1 MNQIR
6 TILISGSIPTVTQLP
21 LGDIAINTVDG
32 KAYIKRVSNTT
43 QSIVE
48 LGSGGASI
56 SASFATSASYATTAS
71 YALNGGVTQLVA
83 GTNVTL
89 SPAGGTGIVTV
100 NAVLASSGSGTPNG
114 PLYSLQFNNG
124 GLFSGSGNFTLLNNS
139 DLNLTGSLRVS
150 GSITGSLFGTA
161 SWSSNSVNS
170 QTSSY
175 VLNAVSSS
183 FASTASYVD
192 LAKSASYVALAQS
205 ASYVLNAVSS
215 SFTVS
220 SSYSTY
226 AVNALIAVIANT
238 ASYVLNAVSSSF
250 ASTAS
255 IASNAISASFATTA
269 SYYRTFPYTGSA
281 LITGSLGVTGSV
293 SITKSGSTVFS
304 IDGSSGQLF
313 SVTDSL
319 SGSLFS
325 VNTAAG
331 LPVIEAFSDNTVNI
345 GKFGSY
351 GLIVNGNVVRATG
364 SFTGSFFGTAS
375 WALNSISSSYATSA
389 LSASF
394 ARTASFINPLT
405 QSVFISGSTQ
415 ITGSTAVKGDLT
427 VNGATTIDLNTSV
440 LNINAVTLQVP
451 TFALPYS
458 PSVNVRTVM
467 YDAVS
472 NALFVTSS
480 LPGTGGGGFANYIAT
495 GSITASVQVGPA
507 ATIPYFFMVQSGSAE
522 IVKVNAE
529 RVVVLESR
537 TDVPT
542 AVTGGIYYSAS
553 GDFFFGM

>member
-89 SPAGGTGIVTV
+89 SPVGGTGVVTV

-161 SWSSNSVNS
+161 SWSNNSVNS

-205 ASYVLNAVSS
+205 ASYVLNAVSA

-220 SSYSTY
+220 SSYSAY
-226 AVNALIAVIANT
+226 AVNALMAVIANT

-255 IASNAISASFATTA
+255 IATNALSASFATTA
-269 SYYRTFPYTGSA
+269 SFYRTFPYTGSA

-364 SFTGSFFGTAS
+364 SFTGSFTGSLFGTAS
-375 WALNSISSSYATSA
+375 WSV
-389 LSASF
+389 SASF

-415 ITGSTAVKGDLT
+415 ITGSTAIKGDFT
-427 VNGATTIDLNTSV
+427 VNGATTVDFNTSV
-440 LNINAVTLQVP
+440 LNVNAPTITVP

-458 PSVNVRTVM
+458 PSANIRTVM

-495 GSITASVQVGPA
+495 GSITASVQIGPA

-522 IVKVNAE
+522 IIKVNAE
-529 RVVVLESR
+529 RVVVLETR

>member
-1 MNQIR
+1 MSQIR
-6 TILISGSIPTVTQLP
+6 IIQSSGSVPTINQLL
-21 LGDIAINTVDG
+21 LGDIAINTYDG
-32 KAYIKRVSNTT
+32 KAYIKQASGST
-43 QSIVE
+43 QSIIQ
-48 LGSGGASI
+48 LGSGTGGS
-56 SASFATSASYATTAS
+56 SVSASYALSAS
-71 YALNGGVTQLVA
+71 YASNGGVTRLIA

-89 SPAGGTGIVTV
+89 SPAGGTGAVTV
-100 NAVLASSGSGTPNG
+100 NAIIASSGSGTPNG

-124 GLFSGSGNFTLLNNS
+124 GVFSGSGNFTLLNSS
-139 DLNLTGSLRVS
+139 DLYLTGSLRVS

-161 SWSSNSVNS
+161 SWSNNSVNS
-170 QTSSY
+170 Q
-175 VLNAVSSS
+175 
-183 FASTASYVD
+183 
-192 LAKSASYVALAQS
+192 
-205 ASYVLNAVSS
+205 
-215 SFTVS
+215 
-220 SSYSTY
+220 
-226 AVNALIAVIANT
+226 T

-255 IASNAISASFATTA
+255 FLVLAQSASYVLNAVSSSFSTTASYSISSSYAANALSASFATTA

-293 SITKSGSTVFS
+293 SIVKSGSTVFS
-304 IDGSSGQLF
+304 IEGSSGQLF

-331 LPVIEAFSDNTVNI
+331 LPVIEAFSDNIVNI

-351 GLIVNGNVVRATG
+351 GLIVSGSVVRATG
-364 SFTGSFFGTAS
+364 SFTGSFTGSLFGTAS
-375 WALNSISSSYATSA
+375 WALNSISSSYAINA

-415 ITGSTAVKGDLT
+415 ITGSTAVRGDFT
-427 VNGATTIDLNTSV
+427 VNGATTVDLNTNV
-440 LNINAVTLQVP
+440 LNVNAPTITVP

-458 PSVNVRTVM
+458 PSVTVRTVM
-467 YDAVS
+467 YDTVS

-480 LPGTGGGGFANYIAT
+480 LPGTGGGGTGLSNFIAT
-495 GSITASVQVGPA
+495 GSVTASVQVGPA
-507 ATIPYFFMVQSGSAE
+507 ASIPYFFMIQSGSTE
-522 IVKVNAE
+522 IFKVNAE
-529 RVVVLESR
+529 RVVVLEAR
-537 TDVPT
+537 TDIPT

>member
-89 SPAGGTGIVTV
+89 SPVGGTGVVTV
-100 NAVLASSGSGTPNG
+100 NAVLTSSGSGTPNG

-124 GLFSGSGNFTLLNNS
+124 GVFSGSGNFTLLNNS

-161 SWSSNSVNS
+161 SWSNNSVNS
-170 QTSSY
+170 QTASY

-205 ASYVLNAVSS
+205 ASYVLNAISS
-215 SFTVS
+215 SFSTTASYSVS
-220 SSYSTY
+220 SSYTT
-226 AVNALIAVIANT
+226 NAL
-238 ASYVLNAVSSSF
+238 
-250 ASTAS
+250 
-255 IASNAISASFATTA
+255 SASFATTA
-269 SYYRTFPYTGSA
+269 SYYKVFPYTGSA

-364 SFTGSFFGTAS
+364 SFTGSFTGSLFGTAS
-375 WALNSISSSYATSA
+375 WSV
-389 LSASF
+389 SASF

-415 ITGSTAVKGDLT
+415 ITGSTAIRGDFT
-427 VNGATTIDLNTSV
+427 INSASTIDLNTAALS
-440 LNINAVTLQVP
+440 INAPTIIVP

-480 LPGTGGGGFANYIAT
+480 LPGTGGGGGFANYIAT
-495 GSITASVQVGPA
+495 GSVTASVQIGPA

-522 IVKVNAE
+522 ILKVNAE
-529 RVVVLESR
+529 RVVVLETR

>member
-1 MNQIR
+1 MTEIR
-6 TILISGSIPTVTQLP
+6 VISISGSKPTTNQLA
-21 LGDIAINTVDG
+21 LGDIALNTYDG
-32 KAYIKRVSNTT
+32 KAFIKKVVNNSG
-43 QSIVE
+43 SIVE
-48 LGSGGASI
+48 LGTGGGGSSI
-56 SASFATSASYATTAS
+56 SASYALTAS
-71 YALNGGVTQLVA
+71 YAENGGVTQLIA

-89 SPAGGTGIVTV
+89 SPTSGKGAVTI

-124 GLFSGSGNFTLLNNS
+124 GLFSGSGNFTLLNNA
-139 DLNLTGSLRVS
+139 DLYLTGSLRVS
-150 GSITGSLFGTA
+150 GSITSSLFGTA
-161 SWSSNSVNS
+161 SWASNASNAI
-170 QTSSY
+170 TASY
-175 VLNAVSSS
+175 ILNAVSSS
-183 FASTASYVD
+183 FASTASFVA
-192 LAKSASYVALAQS
+192 LAQTASYITLAQS

-226 AVNALIAVIANT
+226 AVNALMAVIANT

-250 ASTAS
+250 STTAS
-255 IASNAISASFATTA
+255 YAFNAVSASFATTA

-304 IDGSSGQLF
+304 VEGSSGQLF

-325 VNTAAG
+325 VNTVAG

-345 GKFGSY
+345 GKYGAY
-351 GLIVNGNVVRATG
+351 GLIVNGSTVRATG
-364 SFTGSFFGTAS
+364 SFTGSFTGSLFGTAS
-375 WALNSISSSYATSA
+375 WASNAVTASYALSA

-405 QSVFISGSTQ
+405 QSVFISGST
-415 ITGSTAVKGDLT
+415 TVKGDFT
-427 VNGATTIDLNTSV
+427 VNSATTVDLNTNV
-440 LNINAVTLQVP
+440 LNVNAPLITVP

-458 PSVNVRTVM
+458 PSVNIRTVM
-467 YDAVS
+467 YDATS

-480 LPGTGGGGFANYIAT
+480 LPGTGGGGGFANYIAT
-495 GSITASVQVGPA
+495 GSITASVQIGPA

-522 IVKVNAE
+522 MLKINAE

-537 TDVPT
+537 TDIPT

>member
-1 MNQIR
+1 M
-6 TILISGSIPTVTQLP
+6 
-21 LGDIAINTVDG
+21 
-32 KAYIKRVSNTT
+32 
-43 QSIVE
+43 
-48 LGSGGASI
+48 
-56 SASFATSASYATTAS
+56 
-71 YALNGGVTQLVA
+71 
-83 GTNVTL
+83 
-89 SPAGGTGIVTV
+89 
-100 NAVLASSGSGTPNG
+100 
-114 PLYSLQFNNG
+114 
-124 GLFSGSGNFTLLNNS
+124 
-139 DLNLTGSLRVS
+139 
-150 GSITGSLFGTA
+150 
-161 SWSSNSVNS
+161 
-170 QTSSY
+170 
-175 VLNAVSSS
+175 
-183 FASTASYVD
+183 
-192 LAKSASYVALAQS
+192 
-205 ASYVLNAVSS
+205 
-215 SFTVS
+215 
-220 SSYSTY
+220 
-226 AVNALIAVIANT
+226 AVIANT

-255 IASNAISASFATTA
+255 IATTALSASFATTA
-269 SYYRTFPYTGSA
+269 SYYQTFPYTGSA

-364 SFTGSFFGTAS
+364 SFTGSFTGSLFGTAS
-375 WALNSISSSYATSA
+375 WSV
-389 LSASF
+389 SASF

-415 ITGSTAVKGDLT
+415 ITGSTAIKGDFT
-427 VNGATTIDLNTSV
+427 VNGATTVDFNTSV
-440 LNINAVTLQVP
+440 LNVNAPTITVP

-458 PSVNVRTVM
+458 PSANIRTVM

-480 LPGTGGGGFANYIAT
+480 LPGTGGGGGFANYIAT
-495 GSITASVQVGPA
+495 GSVTASVQIGPA

-522 IVKVNAE
+522 IIKVNAE
-529 RVVVLESR
+529 RVVVLETR